1 MGNQLLI
8 YSGGSYRNYKD
19 PDLVKEVIAQ
29 ERGKYKFYRK
39 SLLSIH
45 ATILFYYVLT
55 LLLFV
60 INMTAC
66 IYYVPYCFVYLCNVL
81 YYL

>member
-19 PDLVKEVIAQ
+19 PDLVKEAIAQ

-39 SLLSIH
+39 SSLSIH
-45 ATILFYYVLT
+45 TILFYYVLT
-55 LLLFV
+55 LLLLLLMLLHVF
-60 INMTAC
+60 
-66 IYYVPYCFVYLCNVL
+66 YYVPYCFVYLCNVL

>member
-29 ERGKYKFYRK
+29 ERGKYKFYRT
-39 SLLSIH
+39 SLLNIH
-45 ATILFYYVLT
+45 TILFYYVLT
-55 LLLFV
+55 LLL
-60 INMTAC
+60 
-66 IYYVPYCFVYLCNVL
+66 L
-81 YYL
+81 